1 MAGQISAY
9 ALEMLRRGPSGYLK
23 VNAPELTK
31 PKAKTLQDDWEA
43 AHGGYRRRVAVLNAT
58 TEFHKLQLDPV
69 ALELAK
75 MRDYSTLDIA
85 LVFGVPPYMLGLTAA
100 SDTYA
105 NVESRMIELAQFTLY
120 PWARRAES
128 THDAELPAGT
138 DMRIN
143 MAGLLR
149 ADTLTRYQAH
159 KIAYDAEFLTT
170 DEIRELEDRPPMAAQ
185 VAIEADNA
193 RRGLR
198 VVNSAGGGPQ

>member
-1 MAGQISAY
+1 VLHAHFWELAMAGQISAY

-120 PWARRAES
+120 PRSRRMTRSCRRARTCAS
-128 THDAELPAGT
+128 TWRGCCGPTPSRGT
-138 DMRIN
+138 RPTRSPTMR
-143 MAGLLR
+143 
-149 ADTLTRYQAH
+149 
-159 KIAYDAEFLTT
+159 
-170 DEIRELEDRPPMAAQ
+170 
-185 VAIEADNA
+185 
-193 RRGLR
+193 
-198 VVNSAGGGPQ
+198 NS